1 MECQC
6 YYWRKPGHCI
16 SNDMYLCFCLRGL
29 GIKAF
34 SNGITEPYGCKFVF
48 ICFVNCLVEDKDAG
62 AK

>member
-6 YYWRKPGHCI
+6 YYWRKP
-16 SNDMYLCFCLRGL
+16 GL